1 MIVRV
6 ADSYLVLDSLS
17 LQSSPKLGSHGELK
31 QKLGNSQSSVTFGD
45 IVEVDALHFQ
55 KKSLLLF
62 LRGSTAVN
70 VLYSLSVRMH
80 PACITAATVGLKK
93 EGQNL
98 TFIHVSHS
106 SLTLSIIS
114 ITQILLVLC
123 LSVM

>member
-17 LQSSPKLGSHGELK
+17 LQSSPKLGSHGELM
-31 QKLGNSQSSVTFGD
+31 QKLRSRQSSVTFGD
-45 IVEVDALHFQ
+45 IVEVDALHSQ

-62 LRGSTAVN
+62 LRGSNVN
-70 VLYSLSVRMH
+70 VLYNLSVWMRSRMH
-80 PACITAATVGLKK
+80 YCSYSRFK
-93 EGQNL
+93 ERRMKSDFYPCF
-98 TFIHVSHS
+98 TS

-114 ITQILLVLC
+114 IAQILLVLC